1 MFQQWGLT
9 EEDLKGWVGFVYIH
23 SQDKDFSTNVNR
35 NQLMMNSTPY
45 NLGLKKK
52 KNWVGGVWGM
62 SSYKVQPNPLIR
74 RILP

>member
-45 NLGLKKK
+45 NWGLKKK
-52 KNWVGGVWGM
+52 KKLGGGGVRN
-62 SSYKVQPNPLIR
+62 VFI
-74 RILP
+74 